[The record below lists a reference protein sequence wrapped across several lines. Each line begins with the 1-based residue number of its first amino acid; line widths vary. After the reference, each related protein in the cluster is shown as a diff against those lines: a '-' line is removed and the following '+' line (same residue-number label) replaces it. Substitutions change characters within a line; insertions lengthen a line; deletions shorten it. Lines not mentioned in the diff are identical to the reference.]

1 MVPEEGS
8 RLRSLC
14 NGDRRELATADQVG
28 SMTLGRVGG
37 RTDRAVGDRDQPLKS
52 LRDQKQ
58 GSNKKKNV
66 DTVLAPNSPT
76 ARSSTCQ
83 ILASDDTDLSTL
95 QGGAPVVPGLLS

>member
-58 GSNKKKNV
+58 GSNKKKML
-66 DTVLAPNSPT
+66 TLCWPPIPPLPEVLPAKY
-76 ARSSTCQ
+76 
-83 ILASDDTDLSTL
+83 
-95 QGGAPVVPGLLS
+95 